1 VQKVHGP
8 DADPVGWKKNEKKKR
23 SAETRGLPNAI
34 PVGMTDLYIQWDMYP
49 VNDRR
54 KKPDA
59 ELPNLAGRSDQ
70 LRAGRGMFVGFER
83 KILIMLRLIGVP
95 GVIMQCQIIV
105 DTHTRLFHP
114 MLQIVGDQTRKFEQF
129 NSVRPGEQKT
139 Q

>member
-1 VQKVHGP
+1 
-8 DADPVGWKKNEKKKR
+8 
-23 SAETRGLPNAI
+23 
-34 PVGMTDLYIQWDMYP
+34 
-49 VNDRR
+49 
-54 KKPDA
+54 
-59 ELPNLAGRSDQ
+59 
-70 LRAGRGMFVGFER
+70 MFVGFER

-105 DTHTRLFHP
+105 DTHTRLFQP